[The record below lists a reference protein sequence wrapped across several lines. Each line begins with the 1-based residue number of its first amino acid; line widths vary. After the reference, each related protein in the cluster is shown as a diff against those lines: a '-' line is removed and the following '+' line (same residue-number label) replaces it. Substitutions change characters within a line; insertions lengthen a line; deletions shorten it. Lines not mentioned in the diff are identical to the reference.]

1 MFEYEYV
8 LYFWEK
14 IILGRINDLHRAV
27 DMYGVLERATT
38 NGVNGDVFN
47 LPVAIFKK
55 AQQTIIWPGI
65 AQRVK

>member
-1 MFEYEYV
+1 
-8 LYFWEK
+8 
-14 IILGRINDLHRAV
+14 
-27 DMYGVLERATT
+27 MYGVLERATT
-38 NGVNGDVFN
+38 NGADEDLFN